1 MGDQAISIR
10 NHSNWAIA
18 VSLLT
23 FLMLKNNVRMFHT
36 YYSIV
41 CFTAKCTR
49 VTVPT
54 NVYLYIVLCYS
65 WHAATDAVL
74 IIIIII
80 IIIIMSI
87 VP

>member
-1 MGDQAISIR
+1 M
-10 NHSNWAIA
+10 
-18 VSLLT
+18 LLC
-23 FLMLKNNVRMFHT
+23 MFHT
-36 YYSIV
+36 YYCIV

-54 NVYLYIVLCYS
+54 NVYMYLYTVLCYL

-74 IIIIII
+74 VI